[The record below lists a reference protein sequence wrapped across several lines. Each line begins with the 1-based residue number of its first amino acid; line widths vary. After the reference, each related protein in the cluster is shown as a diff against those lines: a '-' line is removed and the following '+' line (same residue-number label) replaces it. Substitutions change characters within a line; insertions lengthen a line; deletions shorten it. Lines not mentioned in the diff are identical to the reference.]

1 VEPSIASGARDT
13 TTRTKFGM
21 DVQVSPAG
29 DLVSSGLT
37 FTSQQQADDRDRPT
51 GKMGIPGSHFRHHA
65 LHLLNERATP
75 VCSPLRAVAAEA
87 MVVDNGFG
95 WVK

>member
-1 VEPSIASGARDT
+1 MIGIDRRKIPNA
-13 TTRTKFGM
+13 TRF
-21 DVQVSPAG
+21 
-29 DLVSSGLT
+29 
-37 FTSQQQADDRDRPT
+37 
-51 GKMGIPGSHFRHHA
+51 SHFPATAHA

>member
-1 VEPSIASGARDT
+1 MRLSKNV
-13 TTRTKFGM
+13 
-21 DVQVSPAG
+21 
-29 DLVSSGLT
+29 VSSGLT